1 MSRAGRSSPPIRECT
16 KCDRSGAGGTAQT
29 LSASRARARMP
40 WRRGK
45 SSERAPQQVE
55 ASMTR
60 GRAPASMTQRPRQSS
75 ASAVSSAPACT
86 WGAHGCAPHH
96 LCKAEWPSL
105 LSVPACKPLEPQAL
119 PQNHPPVP
127 AGAGL
132 CAAALEAAGRSWPF
146 GLPATVIVA
155 GLCAGCGGAALRMR
169 RRKKAP
175 YEPSQPPNLE
185 AWLAEHVRAPISES
199 RQHPPPASR
208 SG

>member
-1 MSRAGRSSPPIRECT
+1 MSSSAQHGAPTAPAAQEGT
-16 KCDRSGAGGTAQT
+16 SNGAAQEAGAGEEEEDECYVAEGDDQSLVTALGTVLALAWFISYASNWWVET
-29 LSASRARARMP
+29 APLSLP
-40 WRRGK
+40 
-45 SSERAPQQVE
+45 
-55 ASMTR
+55 
-60 GRAPASMTQRPRQSS
+60 
-75 ASAVSSAPACT
+75 CT
-86 WGAHGCAPHH
+86 WGVHGCAPHH

-175 YEPSQPPNLE
+175 YEPSRPPNLE